1 MLECFLW
8 KEKGPFTKNLEVLV
22 PVSALLLGD
31 TLDLSSLIIQ
41 TKVSQVLG
49 KLSSLV

>member
-8 KEKGPFTKNLEVLV
+8 EEKGPFTKTLEVWI

-41 TKVSQVLG
+41 AKSKSGVTEIR
-49 KLSSLV
+49 